1 MHSPQIIGYLR
12 ISTEQQ
18 NLANQKLAILDYAH
32 KHQLTITKFEENII
46 SSSRSL
52 AERKILDIF
61 NYLQNGDTLIVSEL
75 SRLGRSTM
83 EVLSLVNQFVEK
95 GINLIIIKEN
105 LSLNKNN
112 RDDLTNDVLLTI
124 FAMLGKLEKSLIKQR
139 TKEALANKKSQ
150 GFKLGKPKGTI
161 QKSIYDKHL
170 ATIKECLAKQMNIP
184 NISKWISIGTERGLF
199 DYVKRRKLKSATF

>member
-1 MHSPQIIGYLR
+1 MHQPQIIGYLR
-12 ISTEQQ
+12 VSTEQQ

-32 KHQLTITKFEENII
+32 KHNLKVDKFEESII

-61 NYLQNGDTLIVSEL
+61 HYLQAGDTLIISEL

-95 GINLIIIKEN
+95 GITLIIIKEN
-105 LSLNKNN
+105 LSLNKHN
-112 RDDLTNDVLLTI
+112 RDDITNDVMLTI

-139 TKEALANKKSQ
+139 TKEALSNLKVK
-150 GFKLGKPKGTI
+150 GIKLGKPIGTI

-170 ATIKECLAKQMNIP
+170 ETIKECLSKRMNIP
-184 NISKWISIGTERGLF
+184 NISKWIGLGTERVLF
-199 DYVKRRKLKSATF
+199 DYVKRRKLKLLSN